1 MPSRRWSHAARL
13 LVCAVAIDALAAAA
27 APAPAPC
34 SLLTS
39 AQVAAALGG
48 TFGTGEPIGK
58 TGCSWTSE
66 KPHVIVTVSLWP
78 PTEWD
83 RVKANPLGGKTIP
96 VSGLGEDAFYATI
109 AQYTVLYVKKGSTV
123 YLFKVYGVK
132 DQSKQMSA
140 EKTLALDA
148 LQKL

>member
-1 MPSRRWSHAARL
+1 MRRRWSVPLARL
-13 LVCAVAIDALAAAA
+13 LCALTVLLIPGHSRAATE
-27 APAPAPC
+27 PC
-34 SLLTS
+34 TLLTPS
-39 AQVAAALGG
+39 QVGAALGG

-58 TGCSWTSE
+58 TGCSWSSE

-109 AQYTVLYVKKGSTV
+109 AQYAVLYVKKGGTV

-132 DQSKQMSA
+132 DQAKQMSA

-148 LQKL
+148 LTKL

>member
-1 MPSRRWSHAARL
+1 MPRL
-13 LVCAVAIDALAAAA
+13 LCVLV
-27 APAPAPC
+27 
-34 SLLTS
+34 LLTIPGLS
-39 AQVAAALGG
+39 RAATEPCKLLTPSQVTAALGG

-58 TGCSWTSE
+58 TGCSWTSA
-66 KPHVIVTVSLWP
+66 KPHMIVTVSLWP

-109 AQYTVLYVKKGSTV
+109 AQYAVLYVKKRSMV
-123 YLFKVYGVK
+123 YLFKVYGVN
-132 DQSKQMSA
+132 DQAKQMSA

-148 LQKL
+148 LATL